1 MSLVGSQMYGSN
13 STGSTTQENDPGA
26 LGIIGGLLGGAGSL
40 MGGFGGMGYKP
51 FG

>member
-1 MSLVGSQMYGSN
+1 MQLVGSQLYGSN
-13 STGSTTQENDPGA
+13 STGTTTSQNDPGA

-40 MGGFGGMGYKP
+40 MGGFGGMGWKP